1 MELVK
6 INKISVNK
14 KDYFNINGFL
24 DLENLS
30 FQFDLSFEDYFAIFN
45 RPLLFPLPAMNL
57 YLIDENGKN
66 YSCLECLLGYKT
78 NSSVSFKTVSIN
90 YIFENYI
97 GEKDNILTDKI
108 IFETS
113 YPKSYH
119 YGCYINKFKIKYTSQ
134 KNIYI
139 DKKIDNS
146 NDKTILFFRIES
158 KIKTKREKLDDVLY
172 RVLEIFYLIFGSIPK
187 IEKYIFYV
195 GDDEIILYQKIAD
208 KYFQNLKSGSNDSAL
223 SVISS
228 EVLTADLIKRF
239 IKFRKDTYILYDVF
253 MTSQN
258 GIGYMEMNNSLL
270 VQLIEG
276 TYITLNNDNKKEL
289 WQILEYY
296 FLKDN
301 TIKQILNKKDLKN
314 ANDSHNTSIFLLK
327 AKEHRHYLSHFNMNE
342 NKKVFEQ
349 LENNYAQFKLI
360 LCLRII
366 YMNYLNIKINQEML
380 NKLVDSINKWGERRK
395 IKI

>member
-1 MELVK
+1 M
-6 INKISVNK
+6 
-14 KDYFNINGFL
+14 
-24 DLENLS
+24 
-30 FQFDLSFEDYFAIFN
+30 
-45 RPLLFPLPAMNL
+45 
-57 YLIDENGKN
+57 
-66 YSCLECLLGYKT
+66 
-78 NSSVSFKTVSIN
+78 
-90 YIFENYI
+90 
-97 GEKDNILTDKI
+97 
-108 IFETS
+108 
-113 YPKSYH
+113 
-119 YGCYINKFKIKYTSQ
+119 
-134 KNIYI
+134 
-139 DKKIDNS
+139 
-146 NDKTILFFRIES
+146 FRIES
-158 KIKTKREKLDDVLY
+158 KTKTKREKLDDVLY
-172 RVLEIFYLIFGSIPK
+172 RVLEIVYLVFGSIPK
-187 IEKYIFYV
+187 IEKYIFYI
-195 GDDEIILYQKIAD
+195 GDDEIILYQKLAD

-301 TIKQILNKKDLKN
+301 TIKQLLNQKDLKN

-366 YMNYLNIKINQEML
+366 YMNYLNIK
-380 NKLVDSINKWGERRK
+380 VF
-395 IKI
+395 